1 MPVPTRVE
9 DLVIYELHVGSL
21 GFGKPGA
28 GDLSDALKFVD
39 HLRQLG
45 VNAVELLPLA
55 EFGGTL
61 GWGYGNTHHLCI
73 ESSAGG
79 RDKYRHFVRECHRH
93 GIAVI
98 QDVVY
103 NHYDN
108 DAERAEWQY
117 DSTVPEQNI
126 YYWYEGR
133 SSDYSSPG
141 PRLSLQRRDR
151 PDAPRSGKSMCASNS
166 SAAPPS
172 SSKRCTWMGCGWI

>member
-1 MPVPTRVE
+1 MRF
-9 DLVIYELHVGSL
+9 I
-21 GFGKPGA
+21 
-28 GDLSDALKFVD
+28 D

-79 RDKYRHFVRECHRH
+79 RDKYRHFVRECHRR

-117 DSTVPEQNI
+117 DSTAPEDNI

-133 SSDYSSPG
+133 PSDYSSPDHG
-141 PRLSLQRRDR
+141 YL
-151 PDAPRSGKSMCASNS
+151 
-166 SAAPPS
+166 
-172 SSKRCTWMGCGWI
+172 